1 MEESGRKTE
10 LLQINRGGGPRASPR
25 SCVLAGLPAVSS
37 TPLDRIF
44 DCKVFFVGEL
54 LRDSQRYK
62 PTKTILLMNYP
73 QINVVGGNHP
83 SFMSWIK
90 VKSRNL
96 KCEFV
101 D

>member
-62 PTKTILLMNYP
+62 QVNKNNSFDELSPNKC
-73 QINVVGGNHP
+73 GWWEP
-83 SFMSWIK
+83 SFFYVLDK
-90 VKSRNL
+90 GYEQ
-96 KCEFV
+96 EFEV
-101 D
+101 